1 MPETKILGKG
11 DMYMNTLFLKDFNN
25 MSKEK
30 LASAWTKCGDPEVTS
45 RTFKEL
51 IGRHYTDIREVEL
64 LKGIL
69 DECNT
74 GEIQLDFPALE
85 LLRIE
90 CGRSVTPATKLPENV
105 LSYLLKTKYD
115 IILSDY
121 DGLITRIRDEFE
133 RRSAA

>member
-30 LASAWTKCGDPEVTS
+30 LASTWTKCGDPEVTS
-45 RTFKEL
+45 RTFEEL
-51 IGRHYTDIREVEL
+51 IGRRYTNTHEVEL
-64 LKGIL
+64 LEEIL